1 MMISIDDYPLK
12 GLQMEL
18 NTLIVGIYFLFLIAI
33 GWMFRTFTSTTS
45 DYFRGGGNMLWWMVG
60 ATAFMTQFSAW
71 TFTGAAGKA
80 YTDGLAVAIIFMAN
94 AFGYF
99 MNYVYFAPK
108 FRQLRVIT
116 VIEAVRMRFGRLNE
130 QVFTWSS
137 MPNSIISAGIWL
149 NGLAIIASGIF
160 GFDMTTTI
168 ILTGLVVLVMSVTG
182 GSWAVIASDFMQM
195 VIIMA
200 VTVTCAVVA
209 IIKGGGV
216 TEIVNNFPL
225 EKGASFVSG
234 NDLNYLSIFGIWAF
248 FIFLKQF
255 SINNNMLNSYRY
267 LAAKDSKNAKKA
279 ALLACLLMS
288 LGPLIWFMPSWFVAG
303 QGVDLAVAY
312 PEAGKKAGDFAYLYF
327 VQKYMPVGMVG
338 LLIAAMFAAT
348 MSSMDS
354 GLNRNS
360 GIFVKNFYETIL
372 RPNASEKELMTVSKI
387 TSTVFGLIIILVAL
401 FINSLK
407 ELSLFDTMMYV
418 GALIGFPMTI
428 PAFCGFFIKKTPDW
442 AGWGTL
448 VVGGLVSY
456 VVGFVIKP
464 EMVQNWFNLQTLTS
478 REWSDLKVAI
488 GLSAHVIFTAGFF
501 LLSMLFYKPLATHRQ
516 QDVDK
521 FFENLATPLVSESTA
536 QKKLDNKQ
544 RSMLGMLHIIAGVG
558 VMLLCL
564 LDNPLWGRGVF
575 IFCGAIVLG
584 VGILLKIAV
593 DKKITVNDA
602 PAKS

>member
-1 MMISIDDYPLK
+1 
-12 GLQMEL
+12 MEL

-33 GWMFRTFTSTTS
+33 GWMFRAFTSTTS

-80 YTDGLAVAIIFMAN
+80 YTDGFAVATIFLAN
-94 AFGYF
+94 AFGYL
-99 MNYVYFAPK
+99 MNYLYFAPK

-116 VIEAVRMRFGRLNE
+116 PIDAIRMRFGRFNE
-130 QVFTWSS
+130 QVFTWSG
-137 MPNSIISAGIWL
+137 MPSSVISAGIWL

-168 ILTGLVVLVMSVTG
+168 WITGLVVLIMSVTG

-209 IIKGGGV
+209 VVKGGGI
-216 TEIVNNFPL
+216 TEIIANFPVQ
-225 EKGASFVSG
+225 ENGSFVTG
-234 NDLNYLSIFGIWAF
+234 NNLNYLSIFGIWAV

-255 SINNNMLNSYRY
+255 SINNNMLNCHRY

-279 ALLACLLMS
+279 ALLACVLMTV
-288 LGPLIWFMPSWFVAG
+288 GVLIWFTPSWFIAS
-303 QGVDLAVAY
+303 QGVDLSAHY
-312 PEAGKKAGDFAYLYF
+312 PEAGSKAGDFAYLYF
-327 VQKYMPVGMVG
+327 VEQYMPAGMVG
-338 LLIAAMFAAT
+338 LLISAMFAAT

-360 GIFVKNFYETIL
+360 GIFVMNFYLPIL
-372 RPNASEKELMTVSKI
+372 RPNATEKELMIVSKI
-387 TSTVFGLIIILVAL
+387 TSTFFGIAIILIAL

-407 ELSLFDTMMYV
+407 GLSLFDTMMYV

-428 PAFCGFFIKKTPDW
+428 PAFCGFFIKRTPDW

-448 VVGGLVSY
+448 VVGGIVSY
-456 VVGFVIKP
+456 TVGFVITP
-464 EMVQNWFNLQTLTS
+464 EMIQNWFDLQPLTG
-478 REWSDLKVAI
+478 REWSDLKVAVGLI
-488 GLSAHVIFTAGFF
+488 GHLVFTAGFF
-501 LLSMLFYKPLATHRQ
+501 ALSTLFYKPLEEKRQ
-516 QDVDK
+516 QDVDR
-521 FFENLATPLVSESTA
+521 FFNNLATPLVSDSTE

-544 RSMLGMLHIIAGVG
+544 RQMLGSLIAVSGVG
-558 VMLLCL
+558 VMAMFLLP
-564 LDNPLWGRGVF
+564 NPFWGRMIFV
-575 IFCGAIVLG
+575 FCGVIVLG
-584 VGILLKIAV
+584 VGVALMRAV
-593 DKKITVNDA
+593 DGNAERASEGAPITEN
-602 PAKS
+602 S

>member
-1 MMISIDDYPLK
+1 
-12 GLQMEL
+12 MEL

-80 YTDGLAVAIIFMAN
+80 YTDGFAVATIFLAN
-94 AFGYF
+94 AFGYL
-99 MNYVYFAPK
+99 MNYLYFAPK

-116 VIEAVRMRFGRLNE
+116 PIDAIRMRFGRFNE
-130 QVFTWSS
+130 QVFTWSG
-137 MPNSIISAGIWL
+137 MPSSVISAGIWL

-168 ILTGLVVLVMSVTG
+168 WITGLVVLMMSVTG

-209 IIKGGGV
+209 VVKGGGI
-216 TEIVNNFPL
+216 TEIIANFPVQ
-225 EKGASFVSG
+225 ENGSFVTG
-234 NDLNYLSIFGIWAF
+234 NNLNYLSIFGIWAV

-255 SINNNMLNSYRY
+255 SINNNMLNCHRY

-279 ALLACLLMS
+279 ALLACVLMTV
-288 LGPLIWFMPSWFVAG
+288 GVLIWFTPSWFIAS
-303 QGVDLAVAY
+303 QGVDLSAHY
-312 PEAGKKAGDFAYLYF
+312 PEAGSKAGDFAYLYF
-327 VQKYMPVGMVG
+327 VEQYMPAGMVG
-338 LLIAAMFAAT
+338 LLISAMFAAT

-360 GIFVKNFYETIL
+360 GIFVMNFYLPIL
-372 RPNASEKELMTVSKI
+372 RPNATEKELMIVSKI
-387 TSTVFGLIIILVAL
+387 TSTFFGIAIILIAL

-407 ELSLFDTMMYV
+407 GLSLFDTMMYV

-428 PAFCGFFIKKTPDW
+428 PAFCGFFIKRTPDW

-448 VVGGLVSY
+448 VVGGIVSY
-456 VVGFVIKP
+456 TVGFVITP
-464 EMVQNWFNLQTLTS
+464 EMIQNWFDLKPLTG
-478 REWSDLKVAI
+478 REWSDLKVAVGLI
-488 GLSAHVIFTAGFF
+488 GHLVFTAGFF
-501 LLSMLFYKPLATHRQ
+501 ALSTLFYKPLEEKRQ
-516 QDVDK
+516 QDVDR
-521 FFENLATPLVSESTA
+521 FFNNLATPLVSDSTE

-544 RSMLGMLHIIAGVG
+544 RQMLGSLIAVSGVG
-558 VMLLCL
+558 VMAMFLLP
-564 LDNPLWGRGVF
+564 NPFWGRMIFV
-575 IFCGAIVLG
+575 FCGVIVLG
-584 VGILLKIAV
+584 IGVALMRAV
-593 DKKITVNDA
+593 DGNAERASEGAPITEN
-602 PAKS
+602 S

>member
-1 MMISIDDYPLK
+1 
-12 GLQMEL
+12 MEL

-80 YTDGLAVAIIFMAN
+80 FTDGFAVAIIFIAN
-94 AFGYF
+94 AFGYL
-99 MNYVYFAPK
+99 MNYLYFAPK
-108 FRQLRVIT
+108 FRQLRVVT
-116 VIEAVRMRFGRLNE
+116 VIEAIRMRFGKVNE
-130 QVFTWSS
+130 QVFTWSG
-137 MPNSIISAGIWL
+137 MPNSVISAGIWL

-168 ILTGLVVLVMSVTG
+168 VLTGLVVLVMSVTG

-209 IIKGGGV
+209 VYHGGGV
-216 TEIVNNFPL
+216 TQIINDFPTD
-225 EKGASFVSG
+225 SFITG
-234 NDLNYLSIFGIWAF
+234 DNLNYLSIFSIWAV

-255 SINNNMLNSYRY
+255 SITNNMLNSYRY
-267 LAAKDSKNAKKA
+267 LAAKDSNNARKA
-279 ALLACLLMS
+279 ALLACVLMT
-288 LGPLIWFMPSWFVAG
+288 LGPIIWFMPSWFMAG
-303 QGVDLAVAY
+303 QGVDLAAAY
-312 PEAGKKAGDFAYLYF
+312 PEAGSKAADFAYLYF
-327 VQKYMPVGMVG
+327 VQEYMPVGMVG

-360 GIFVKNFYETIL
+360 GIFVKNFYEPIL
-372 RPNASEKELMTVSKI
+372 RPKATEKELMVVSKL
-387 TSTVFGLIIILVAL
+387 TSTFFGIAIILVAL

-407 ELSLFDTMMYV
+407 GLSLFDTMMYV

-428 PAFCGFFIKKTPDW
+428 PAFCGFFIRKTPDW

-448 VVGGLVSY
+448 VVGGVVSY
-456 VVGFVIKP
+456 FVGFVITAD
-464 EMVQNWFNLQTLTS
+464 MIQNWFGLNELTG
-478 REWSDLKVAI
+478 REWADLKVAI
-488 GLSAHVIFTAGFF
+488 GLIGHIVFTAGFF
-501 LLSMLFYKPLATHRQ
+501 VLSTLFYKPLPEHREK
-516 QDVDK
+516 DVDK
-521 FFENLATPLVSESTA
+521 FFNNLATPLVAESNE

-544 RSMLGMLHIIAGVG
+544 RRMLGSLIAVAGVG
-558 VMLLCL
+558 VMTMFVLP
-564 LDNPLWGRGVF
+564 NPMWGRMVF
-575 IFCGAIVLG
+575 VLCGLIVFS
-584 VGILLKIAV
+584 VGLLLVKAV
-593 DKKITVNDA
+593 DDKVEQQDEVT
-602 PAKS
+602 PAEG

>member
-1 MMISIDDYPLK
+1 
-12 GLQMEL
+12 MEL

-80 YTDGLAVAIIFMAN
+80 FTDGFAVAIIFIAN
-94 AFGYF
+94 AFGYL
-99 MNYVYFAPK
+99 MNYLYFAPK
-108 FRQLRVIT
+108 FRQLRVVT
-116 VIEAVRMRFGRLNE
+116 VIEAIRMRFGKVNE
-130 QVFTWSS
+130 QVFTWSG
-137 MPNSIISAGIWL
+137 MPNSVISAGIWL

-209 IIKGGGV
+209 IYHGGGV
-216 TEIVNNFPL
+216 TQIISDFPTD
-225 EKGASFVSG
+225 SFITG
-234 NDLNYLSIFGIWAF
+234 DNLNYLSIFSIWAV

-255 SINNNMLNSYRY
+255 SITNNMLNSYRY
-267 LAAKDSKNAKKA
+267 LAAKDSNNARKA
-279 ALLACLLMS
+279 ALLACILMT
-288 LGPLIWFMPSWFVAG
+288 LGPIIWFMPSWFMAG
-303 QGVDLAVAY
+303 QGVDLAAAY
-312 PEAGKKAGDFAYLYF
+312 PEAGSKSADFAYLYF
-327 VQKYMPVGMVG
+327 VQEYMPAGMVG

-360 GIFVKNFYETIL
+360 GIFVKNFYEPIL
-372 RPNASEKELMTVSKI
+372 RPQATEKELMVVSKL
-387 TSTVFGLIIILVAL
+387 TSTFFGIAIILVAL

-407 ELSLFDTMMYV
+407 GLSLFDTMMYV

-428 PAFCGFFIKKTPDW
+428 PAFCGFFIRKTPDW

-456 VVGFVIKP
+456 FVGFVITAD
-464 EMVQNWFNLQTLTS
+464 MVQNWFGLNELTG
-478 REWSDLKVAI
+478 REWADLKVAI
-488 GLSAHVIFTAGFF
+488 GLIGHIVFTAGFF
-501 LLSMLFYKPLATHRQ
+501 VLSTLFYKPLAEHREK
-516 QDVDK
+516 DVDK
-521 FFENLATPLVSESTA
+521 FFNNLATPLVAESNE

-544 RSMLGMLHIIAGVG
+544 RRMLGSLIAVAGVG
-558 VMLLCL
+558 VMTMFVLP
-564 LDNPLWGRGVF
+564 NPMWGRMVF
-575 IFCGAIVLG
+575 VLCGAIVFS
-584 VGILLKIAV
+584 VGLLLVKAV
-593 DKKITVNDA
+593 DDKVEQQNDEVTSA
-602 PAKS
+602 ES

>member
-1 MMISIDDYPLK
+1 
-12 GLQMEL
+12 MEL

-80 YTDGLAVAIIFMAN
+80 FTDGFAVAIIFIAN
-94 AFGYF
+94 AFGYL
-99 MNYVYFAPK
+99 MNYLYFAPK
-108 FRQLRVIT
+108 FRQLRVVT
-116 VIEAVRMRFGRLNE
+116 VIEAIRMRFGKVNE
-130 QVFTWSS
+130 QVFTWSG
-137 MPNSIISAGIWL
+137 MPNSVISAGIWL

-168 ILTGLVVLVMSVTG
+168 ILTGLVVLIMSVTG

-209 IIKGGGV
+209 IYHGGGV
-216 TEIVNNFPL
+216 TQIVSDFPTD
-225 EKGASFVSG
+225 SFITG
-234 NDLNYLSIFGIWAF
+234 DNLNYMSIFSIWAV

-255 SINNNMLNSYRY
+255 SITNNMLNSYRY
-267 LAAKDSKNAKKA
+267 LAAKDSNNARKA
-279 ALLACLLMS
+279 ALLACVLMT
-288 LGPLIWFMPSWFVAG
+288 LGPIIWFMPSWFMAG
-303 QGVDLAVAY
+303 QGVDLAAAY
-312 PEAGKKAGDFAYLYF
+312 PEAGSKAADFAYLYF
-327 VQKYMPVGMVG
+327 VQEYMPAGMVG

-360 GIFVKNFYETIL
+360 GIFVKNFYEPIL
-372 RPNASEKELMTVSKI
+372 RPKANEKELMVVSKL
-387 TSTVFGLIIILVAL
+387 TSTFFGIAIILVAL

-407 ELSLFDTMMYV
+407 GLSLFDTMMYV

-428 PAFCGFFIKKTPDW
+428 PAFCGFFIRKTPDW

-448 VVGGLVSY
+448 VVGGVVSY
-456 VVGFVIKP
+456 FVGFVITAD
-464 EMVQNWFNLQTLTS
+464 MIQNWFGLNELTG
-478 REWSDLKVAI
+478 REWADLKVAI
-488 GLSAHVIFTAGFF
+488 GLIGHIVFTAGFF
-501 LLSMLFYKPLATHRQ
+501 VLSTLFYKPLAEHREK
-516 QDVDK
+516 DVNK
-521 FFENLATPLVSESTA
+521 FFNNLATPLVAESNE

-544 RSMLGMLHIIAGVG
+544 RRMLGSLIAVAGVG
-558 VMLLCL
+558 VMTMFVLP
-564 LDNPLWGRGVF
+564 NPMWGRMVF
-575 IFCGAIVLG
+575 VLCGLIVFS
-584 VGILLKIAV
+584 VGLLLVKAV
-593 DKKITVNDA
+593 DDKVEKQDEVT
-602 PAKS
+602 PAEI

>member
-1 MMISIDDYPLK
+1 
-12 GLQMEL
+12 MEL

-80 YTDGLAVAIIFMAN
+80 YADGMAVAVIFLAN
-94 AFGYF
+94 AFGYL
-99 MNYVYFAPK
+99 MNYLYFAPK
-108 FRQLRVIT
+108 FRQLRVVTPIDA
-116 VIEAVRMRFGRLNE
+116 IRMRFGSFNE
-130 QVFTWSS
+130 QVFTWSG
-137 MPNSIISAGIWL
+137 MPNSIVSAGIWL

-168 ILTGLVVLVMSVTG
+168 VLTGLVVLVMSVTG

-200 VTVTCAVVA
+200 VTVTCAAVA
-209 IIKGGGV
+209 IVQGGGV
-216 TEIVNNFPL
+216 TEIINDFPVA
-225 EKGASFVSG
+225 EGASFVSG
-234 NDLNYLSIFGIWAF
+234 NNLNYVSIFGIWAF
-248 FIFLKQF
+248 FIFFKQF
-255 SINNNMLNSYRY
+255 SITNNMLNSYRY

-279 ALLACLLMS
+279 ALLACILMTI
-288 LGPLIWFMPSWFVAG
+288 GPIIWFMPPWFVAG
-303 QGVDLAVAY
+303 QGVDLAAHY
-312 PEAGKKAGDFAYLYF
+312 PDAGSKAGDFAYLYF
-327 VQKYMPVGMVG
+327 VEQYMPAGMVG

-360 GIFVKNFYETIL
+360 GIFVINFYQPIL
-372 RPNASEKELMTVSKI
+372 RPNATEKELMVVSKLM
-387 TSTVFGLIIILVAL
+387 SSVFGVAIILIAL

-407 ELSLFDTMMYV
+407 GLSLFDTMMYV

-448 VVGGLVSY
+448 VVGAIVSY
-456 VVGFVIKP
+456 IVGFVITA
-464 EMVQNWFNLQTLTS
+464 EMLQNWFNLEPLTG
-478 REWSDLKVAI
+478 REWSDLKVAV
-488 GLSAHVIFTAGFF
+488 GLIAHLTFTGGFF
-501 LLSMLFYKPLATHRQ
+501 ILSTLFYKPLEASRQ
-516 QDVDK
+516 KDVDT
-521 FFENLATPLVSESTA
+521 FFTNLATPLVSESTA

-544 RSMLGMLHIIAGVG
+544 RHMLGSLIAVSGVA
-558 VMLLCL
+558 VMAMFALP
-564 LDNPLWGRGVF
+564 NPFWGRMMFVLCGGIVF
-575 IFCGAIVLG
+575 I
-584 VGILLKIAV
+584 VGLLLVNAV
-593 DKKITVNDA
+593 DDSVEDAKQAKKTA
-602 PAKS
+602 

>member
-1 MMISIDDYPLK
+1 
-12 GLQMEL
+12 MEL

-80 YTDGLAVAIIFMAN
+80 YTDGFAVATIFLAN
-94 AFGYF
+94 AFGYL
-99 MNYVYFAPK
+99 MNYLYFAPK

-116 VIEAVRMRFGRLNE
+116 PIDAIRMRFGRFNE
-130 QVFTWSS
+130 QVFTWSG
-137 MPNSIISAGIWL
+137 MPSSVISAGIWL

-168 ILTGLVVLVMSVTG
+168 WITGLVVLMMSVTG

-209 IIKGGGV
+209 VVKGGGI
-216 TEIVNNFPL
+216 TEIIANFPVQ
-225 EKGASFVSG
+225 ENGSFVTG
-234 NDLNYLSIFGIWAF
+234 NNLNYLSIFGIWAV

-255 SINNNMLNSYRY
+255 SINNNMLNCHRY

-279 ALLACLLMS
+279 ALLACVLMTV
-288 LGPLIWFMPSWFVAG
+288 GVFIWFTPSWFIAS
-303 QGVDLAVAY
+303 QGVDLSAHY
-312 PEAGKKAGDFAYLYF
+312 PEAGSKAGDFAYLYF
-327 VQKYMPVGMVG
+327 VEKYMPAGMVG
-338 LLIAAMFAAT
+338 LLISAMFAAT

-360 GIFVKNFYETIL
+360 GIFVMNFYLPIL
-372 RPNASEKELMTVSKI
+372 RPNATEKELMIVSKI
-387 TSTVFGLIIILVAL
+387 TSTFFGIAIILIAL

-407 ELSLFDTMMYV
+407 GLSLFDTMMYV

-428 PAFCGFFIKKTPDW
+428 PAFCGFFIKRTPDW

-448 VVGGLVSY
+448 VVGGIVSY
-456 VVGFVIKP
+456 TVGFVITP
-464 EMVQNWFNLQTLTS
+464 EMIQNWFDLQPLTG
-478 REWSDLKVAI
+478 REWSDLKVAVGLI
-488 GLSAHVIFTAGFF
+488 GHLVFTAGFF
-501 LLSMLFYKPLATHRQ
+501 ALSTLFYKPLEEKRQ
-516 QDVDK
+516 QDVDR
-521 FFENLATPLVSESTA
+521 FFNNLATPLVSDSTE

-544 RSMLGMLHIIAGVG
+544 RQMLGSLIAVSGVG
-558 VMLLCL
+558 VMAMFLLP
-564 LDNPLWGRGVF
+564 NPFWGRMIFV
-575 IFCGAIVLG
+575 FCGVIVLG
-584 VGILLKIAV
+584 VGVALMRAV
-593 DKKITVNDA
+593 DGNAERASEGAPITEN
-602 PAKS
+602 S

>member
-1 MMISIDDYPLK
+1 
-12 GLQMEL
+12 MEL

-80 YTDGLAVAIIFMAN
+80 FTDGFAVAIIFIAN
-94 AFGYF
+94 AFGYL
-99 MNYVYFAPK
+99 MNYLYFAPK
-108 FRQLRVIT
+108 FRQLRVVT
-116 VIEAVRMRFGRLNE
+116 VIEAIRMRFGKVNE
-130 QVFTWSS
+130 QVFTWSG
-137 MPNSIISAGIWL
+137 MPNSVISAGIWL

-168 ILTGLVVLVMSVTG
+168 VLTGLVVLVMSVTG

-209 IIKGGGV
+209 VYHGGGV
-216 TEIVNNFPL
+216 TQIINDFPTD
-225 EKGASFVSG
+225 SFITG
-234 NDLNYLSIFGIWAF
+234 DNLNYLSIFSIWAV

-255 SINNNMLNSYRY
+255 SITNNMLNSYRY
-267 LAAKDSKNAKKA
+267 LAAKDSNNARKA
-279 ALLACLLMS
+279 ALLACVLMT
-288 LGPLIWFMPSWFVAG
+288 LGPIIWFMPSWFMAG
-303 QGVDLAVAY
+303 QGVDLAAAY
-312 PEAGKKAGDFAYLYF
+312 PEAGSKAADFAYLYF
-327 VQKYMPVGMVG
+327 VQEYMPVGMVG

-360 GIFVKNFYETIL
+360 GIFVKNFYEPIL
-372 RPNASEKELMTVSKI
+372 RPKATEKELMVVSKI
-387 TSTVFGLIIILVAL
+387 TSTFFGIAIILVAL

-407 ELSLFDTMMYV
+407 GLSLFDTMMYV

-428 PAFCGFFIKKTPDW
+428 PAFCGFFIRKTPDW

-448 VVGGLVSY
+448 VVGGVVSY
-456 VVGFVIKP
+456 FVGFVITAD
-464 EMVQNWFNLQTLTS
+464 MIQNWFGLNELTG
-478 REWSDLKVAI
+478 REWADLKVAI
-488 GLSAHVIFTAGFF
+488 GLIGHIAFTAGFF
-501 LLSMLFYKPLATHRQ
+501 VLSTLFYKPLPEHREK
-516 QDVDK
+516 DVDK
-521 FFENLATPLVSESTA
+521 FFNNLATPLVAESNE

-544 RSMLGMLHIIAGVG
+544 RRMLGSLIAVAGVG
-558 VMLLCL
+558 VMTMFVLP
-564 LDNPLWGRGVF
+564 NPMWGRMVF
-575 IFCGAIVLG
+575 VLCGLIVFS
-584 VGILLKIAV
+584 VGLLLVKAV
-593 DKKITVNDA
+593 DDKVEQQDEVT
-602 PAKS
+602 PAEG

>member
-1 MMISIDDYPLK
+1 
-12 GLQMEL
+12 MEL

-80 YTDGLAVAIIFMAN
+80 FTDGFAVAIIFIAN
-94 AFGYF
+94 AFGYL
-99 MNYVYFAPK
+99 MNYLYFAPK
-108 FRQLRVIT
+108 FRQLRVVT
-116 VIEAVRMRFGRLNE
+116 VIEAIRMRFGKVNE
-130 QVFTWSS
+130 QVFTWSG
-137 MPNSIISAGIWL
+137 MPNSVISAGIWL

-168 ILTGLVVLVMSVTG
+168 VLTGLVVLVMSVTG

-209 IIKGGGV
+209 IYHGGGV
-216 TEIVNNFPL
+216 TQIISDFPTD
-225 EKGASFVSG
+225 SFITG
-234 NDLNYLSIFGIWAF
+234 DNLNYLSIFSIWAV

-255 SINNNMLNSYRY
+255 SITNNMLNSYRY
-267 LAAKDSKNAKKA
+267 LAAKDSNNARKA
-279 ALLACLLMS
+279 ALLACVLMT
-288 LGPLIWFMPSWFVAG
+288 LGPIIWFMPSWFMAG
-303 QGVDLAVAY
+303 QGVDLAAAY
-312 PEAGKKAGDFAYLYF
+312 PEAGSKAADFAYLYF
-327 VQKYMPVGMVG
+327 VQEYMPAGMVG

-360 GIFVKNFYETIL
+360 GIFVKNFYEPIL
-372 RPNASEKELMTVSKI
+372 RPKATEKELMVVSKL
-387 TSTVFGLIIILVAL
+387 TSTFFGIAIILVAL

-407 ELSLFDTMMYV
+407 GLSLFDTMMYV

-428 PAFCGFFIKKTPDW
+428 PAFCGFFIRKTPDW

-448 VVGGLVSY
+448 VVGGVVSY
-456 VVGFVIKP
+456 FVGFVITAD
-464 EMVQNWFNLQTLTS
+464 MIQNWFGLNELTG

-488 GLSAHVIFTAGFF
+488 GLIGHIIFTAGFF
-501 LLSMLFYKPLATHRQ
+501 VLSTLFYKPLPEHREK
-516 QDVDK
+516 DVDK
-521 FFENLATPLVSESTA
+521 FFNNLATPLVAESNE

-544 RSMLGMLHIIAGVG
+544 RRMLGSLIAVAGVG
-558 VMLLCL
+558 VMTMFVLP
-564 LDNPLWGRGVF
+564 NPMWGRMVF
-575 IFCGAIVLG
+575 VLCGLIVFS
-584 VGILLKIAV
+584 VGLLLVKAV
-593 DKKITVNDA
+593 DDKVEQQNDEVT
-602 PAKS
+602 STES

>member
-1 MMISIDDYPLK
+1 
-12 GLQMEL
+12 MEL

-80 YTDGLAVAIIFMAN
+80 FTDGFAVAIIFIAN
-94 AFGYF
+94 AFGYL
-99 MNYVYFAPK
+99 MNYLYFAPK
-108 FRQLRVIT
+108 FRQLRVVT
-116 VIEAVRMRFGRLNE
+116 VIEAIRMRFGKVNE
-130 QVFTWSS
+130 QVFTWSG
-137 MPNSIISAGIWL
+137 MPNSVISAGIWL

-168 ILTGLVVLVMSVTG
+168 ILTGLVVLIMSVTG

-209 IIKGGGV
+209 IYHGGGV
-216 TEIVNNFPL
+216 TQIVSDFPTD
-225 EKGASFVSG
+225 SFITG
-234 NDLNYLSIFGIWAF
+234 DNLNYMSIFSIWAV

-255 SINNNMLNSYRY
+255 SITNNMLNSYRY
-267 LAAKDSKNAKKA
+267 LAAKDSNNARKA
-279 ALLACLLMS
+279 ALLACVLMT
-288 LGPLIWFMPSWFVAG
+288 LGPIIWFMPSWFMAG
-303 QGVDLAVAY
+303 QGVDLAAAY
-312 PEAGKKAGDFAYLYF
+312 PEAGSKAADFAYLYF
-327 VQKYMPVGMVG
+327 VQEYMPAGMVG

-360 GIFVKNFYETIL
+360 GIFVKNFYEPIL
-372 RPNASEKELMTVSKI
+372 RPKATEKELMVVSKL
-387 TSTVFGLIIILVAL
+387 TSTFFGIAIILVAL

-407 ELSLFDTMMYV
+407 GLSLFDTMMYV

-428 PAFCGFFIKKTPDW
+428 PAFCGFFIRKTPDW

-448 VVGGLVSY
+448 VVGGVVSY
-456 VVGFVIKP
+456 FVGFVITAD
-464 EMVQNWFNLQTLTS
+464 MIQNWFGLNELTG
-478 REWSDLKVAI
+478 REWADLKVAI
-488 GLSAHVIFTAGFF
+488 GLIGHIVFTAGFF
-501 LLSMLFYKPLATHRQ
+501 VLSTLFYKPLAEHREK
-516 QDVDK
+516 DVDK
-521 FFENLATPLVSESTA
+521 FFNNLATPLVAESNE

-544 RSMLGMLHIIAGVG
+544 RRMLGSLIAVAGVG
-558 VMLLCL
+558 VMTMFVLP
-564 LDNPLWGRGVF
+564 NPMWGRMVF
-575 IFCGAIVLG
+575 VLCGLIVFS
-584 VGILLKIAV
+584 VGLLLVKAV
-593 DKKITVNDA
+593 DDKVEKQDEVT
-602 PAKS
+602 PAET

>member
-1 MMISIDDYPLK
+1 
-12 GLQMEL
+12 MEL

-80 YTDGLAVAIIFMAN
+80 YADGMAVAVIFLAN
-94 AFGYF
+94 AFGYL
-99 MNYVYFAPK
+99 MNYLYFAPK
-108 FRQLRVIT
+108 FRQLRVVTPIDA
-116 VIEAVRMRFGRLNE
+116 IRMRFGSFNE
-130 QVFTWSS
+130 QVFTWSG
-137 MPNSIISAGIWL
+137 MPNSIVSAGIWL

-168 ILTGLVVLVMSVTG
+168 VLTGLVVLVMSVTG

-200 VTVTCAVVA
+200 VTVTCAAVA
-209 IIKGGGV
+209 IVQGGGV
-216 TEIVNNFPL
+216 TEIINDFPV
-225 EKGASFVSG
+225 EEGASFVSG
-234 NDLNYLSIFGIWAF
+234 NNLNYVSIFGIWAF
-248 FIFLKQF
+248 FIFFKQF
-255 SINNNMLNSYRY
+255 SITNNMLNSYRY

-279 ALLACLLMS
+279 ALLACILMTI
-288 LGPLIWFMPSWFVAG
+288 GPVIWFMPPWFVAG
-303 QGVDLAVAY
+303 QGIDLAAHY
-312 PEAGKKAGDFAYLYF
+312 PDAGSKAGDFAYLYF
-327 VQKYMPVGMVG
+327 VEQYMPAGMVG

-360 GIFVKNFYETIL
+360 GIFVINFYQPIL
-372 RPNASEKELMTVSKI
+372 RPNATEKELMIVSKLM
-387 TSTVFGLIIILVAL
+387 SSFFGVAIILIAL

-407 ELSLFDTMMYV
+407 GLSLFDTMMYV

-448 VVGGLVSY
+448 MVGAIVSY
-456 VVGFVIKP
+456 IVGFVITA
-464 EMVQNWFNLQTLTS
+464 EMLQNWFNLEPLTG
-478 REWSDLKVAI
+478 REWSDLKVAV
-488 GLSAHVIFTAGFF
+488 GLIAHLTFTGGFF
-501 LLSMLFYKPLATHRQ
+501 IMSTLFYKPLEASRQ
-516 QDVDK
+516 KDVDT
-521 FFENLATPLVSESTA
+521 FFTNLSTPLVSESTA

-544 RSMLGMLHIIAGVG
+544 RHMLGSLIAVSGVA
-558 VMLLCL
+558 VMAMFALP
-564 LDNPLWGRGVF
+564 NPFWGRMMFVLCGGIVF
-575 IFCGAIVLG
+575 I
-584 VGILLKIAV
+584 VGLMLVKAV
-593 DKKITVNDA
+593 DDSVEDA
-602 PAKS
+602 KQENKTA

>member
-1 MMISIDDYPLK
+1 
-12 GLQMEL
+12 MEL

-80 YTDGLAVAIIFMAN
+80 YADGMAVAVIFLAN
-94 AFGYF
+94 AFGYL
-99 MNYVYFAPK
+99 MNYLYFAPK
-108 FRQLRVIT
+108 FRQLRVVTPIDA
-116 VIEAVRMRFGRLNE
+116 IRMRFGSFNE
-130 QVFTWSS
+130 QVFTWSG
-137 MPNSIISAGIWL
+137 MPNSIVSAGIWL

-168 ILTGLVVLVMSVTG
+168 VLTGLVVLVMSVTG

-200 VTVTCAVVA
+200 VTVTCAAVA
-209 IIKGGGV
+209 IVQGGGV
-216 TEIVNNFPL
+216 TEIINDFPV
-225 EKGASFVSG
+225 EEGASFVSG
-234 NDLNYLSIFGIWAF
+234 NNLNYVSIFGIWAF
-248 FIFLKQF
+248 FIFFKQF
-255 SINNNMLNSYRY
+255 SITNNMLNSYRY

-279 ALLACLLMS
+279 ALLACILMTI
-288 LGPLIWFMPSWFVAG
+288 GPVIWFMPPWFVAG
-303 QGVDLAVAY
+303 QGIDLAAHY
-312 PEAGKKAGDFAYLYF
+312 PDAGSKAGDFAYLYF
-327 VQKYMPVGMVG
+327 VEQYMPAGMVG

-360 GIFVKNFYETIL
+360 GIFVINFYQPIL
-372 RPNASEKELMTVSKI
+372 RPNATEKELMIVSKLM
-387 TSTVFGLIIILVAL
+387 SSFFGVSIILIAL

-407 ELSLFDTMMYV
+407 GLSLFDTMMYV

-448 VVGGLVSY
+448 VVGAIVSY
-456 VVGFVIKP
+456 IVGFVITA
-464 EMVQNWFNLQTLTS
+464 EMLQNWFNLEPLTG
-478 REWSDLKVAI
+478 REWSDLKVAV
-488 GLSAHVIFTAGFF
+488 GLIAHLTFTGGFF
-501 LLSMLFYKPLATHRQ
+501 ILSTLFYKPLEASRQ
-516 QDVDK
+516 KDVDT
-521 FFENLATPLVSESTA
+521 FFTNLSTPLVSESTA

-544 RSMLGMLHIIAGVG
+544 RHMLGSLIAVSGVA
-558 VMLLCL
+558 VMAMFALP
-564 LDNPLWGRGVF
+564 NPFWGRMTYVLCGGIVF
-575 IFCGAIVLG
+575 I
-584 VGILLKIAV
+584 VGLMLVKAV
-593 DKKITVNDA
+593 DDSVEDA
-602 PAKS
+602 KQENKTA

>member
-1 MMISIDDYPLK
+1 
-12 GLQMEL
+12 MEL

-80 YTDGLAVAIIFMAN
+80 YADGMAVAVIFLAN
-94 AFGYF
+94 AFGYL
-99 MNYVYFAPK
+99 MNYLYFAPK
-108 FRQLRVIT
+108 FRQLRVVTPIDA
-116 VIEAVRMRFGRLNE
+116 IRMRFGSFNE
-130 QVFTWSS
+130 QVFTWSG
-137 MPNSIISAGIWL
+137 MPNSIVSAGIWL

-168 ILTGLVVLVMSVTG
+168 VLTGLVVLVMSVTG

-200 VTVTCAVVA
+200 VTVTCAAVA
-209 IIKGGGV
+209 IVQGGGV
-216 TEIVNNFPL
+216 TEIINDFPVA
-225 EKGASFVSG
+225 EGASFVSG
-234 NDLNYLSIFGIWAF
+234 NNLNYVSIFGIWAF
-248 FIFLKQF
+248 FIFFKQF
-255 SINNNMLNSYRY
+255 SITNNMLNSYRY

-279 ALLACLLMS
+279 ALLACILMTI
-288 LGPLIWFMPSWFVAG
+288 GPIIWFMPPWFVAG
-303 QGVDLAVAY
+303 QGVDLAAHY
-312 PEAGKKAGDFAYLYF
+312 PDAGSKAGDFAYLYF
-327 VQKYMPVGMVG
+327 VEQYMPAGMVG

-360 GIFVKNFYETIL
+360 GIFVINFYQPIL
-372 RPNASEKELMTVSKI
+372 RPNATEKELMVVSKLM
-387 TSTVFGLIIILVAL
+387 SSVFGVAIILIAL

-407 ELSLFDTMMYV
+407 GLSLFDTMMYV

-448 VVGGLVSY
+448 VVGAIVSY
-456 VVGFVIKP
+456 IVGFVITA
-464 EMVQNWFNLQTLTS
+464 EMLQNWFNLEPLTG
-478 REWSDLKVAI
+478 REWSDLKVAV
-488 GLSAHVIFTAGFF
+488 GLIAHLTFTGGFF
-501 LLSMLFYKPLATHRQ
+501 ILSTLFYKPLEASRQ
-516 QDVDK
+516 KDVDI
-521 FFENLATPLVSESTA
+521 FFNNLATPLVSESTA

-544 RSMLGMLHIIAGVG
+544 RHMLGSLIAVSGVA
-558 VMLLCL
+558 VMAMFALP
-564 LDNPLWGRGVF
+564 NPFWGRMMFVLCGGIVF
-575 IFCGAIVLG
+575 I
-584 VGILLKIAV
+584 VGLMLVKAV
-593 DKKITVNDA
+593 DDSVEDA
-602 PAKS
+602 KQENKTA

>member
-1 MMISIDDYPLK
+1 
-12 GLQMEL
+12 MEL

-80 YTDGLAVAIIFMAN
+80 YADGMAVAVIFLAN
-94 AFGYF
+94 AFGYL
-99 MNYVYFAPK
+99 MNYLYFAPK
-108 FRQLRVIT
+108 FRQLRVVTPIDA
-116 VIEAVRMRFGRLNE
+116 IRMRFGSFNE
-130 QVFTWSS
+130 QVFTWSG
-137 MPNSIISAGIWL
+137 MPNSIVSAGIWL

-168 ILTGLVVLVMSVTG
+168 VLTGLVVLVMSVTG

-200 VTVTCAVVA
+200 VTVTCAAVA
-209 IIKGGGV
+209 IVQGGGV
-216 TEIVNNFPL
+216 TEIINDFPV
-225 EKGASFVSG
+225 EEGASFVSG
-234 NDLNYLSIFGIWAF
+234 NNLNYVSIFGIWAF
-248 FIFLKQF
+248 FIFFKQF
-255 SINNNMLNSYRY
+255 SITNNMLNSYRY

-279 ALLACLLMS
+279 ALLACILMTI
-288 LGPLIWFMPSWFVAG
+288 GPVIWFMPPWFVAG
-303 QGVDLAVAY
+303 QGIDLAAHY
-312 PEAGKKAGDFAYLYF
+312 PDAGSKAGDFAYLYF
-327 VQKYMPVGMVG
+327 VEQYMPAGMVG

-360 GIFVKNFYETIL
+360 GIFVINFYQPIL
-372 RPNASEKELMTVSKI
+372 RPNATEKELMIVSKLM
-387 TSTVFGLIIILVAL
+387 SSFFGVAIILIAL

-407 ELSLFDTMMYV
+407 GLSLFDTMMYV

-448 VVGGLVSY
+448 MVGAIVSY
-456 VVGFVIKP
+456 IVGFVITA
-464 EMVQNWFNLQTLTS
+464 EMLQNWFNLEPLTG
-478 REWSDLKVAI
+478 REWSDLKVAV
-488 GLSAHVIFTAGFF
+488 GLIAHLTFTGGFF
-501 LLSMLFYKPLATHRQ
+501 IMSTLFYKPLEASRQ
-516 QDVDK
+516 KDVDT
-521 FFENLATPLVSESTA
+521 FFTNLSTPLVSESTA

-544 RSMLGMLHIIAGVG
+544 RHMLGSLIAVSGVA
-558 VMLLCL
+558 VMAMFALP
-564 LDNPLWGRGVF
+564 NPFWGRMMFVLCGGIVF
-575 IFCGAIVLG
+575 I
-584 VGILLKIAV
+584 VGLMLVKAV
-593 DKKITVNDA
+593 DDSVEDAEQAKKTA
-602 PAKS
+602 

>member
-1 MMISIDDYPLK
+1 
-12 GLQMEL
+12 MEL
-18 NTLIVGIYFLFLIAI
+18 NTVIVGVYFLFLIAI

-80 YTDGLAVAIIFMAN
+80 YTDGFAVATIFLAN
-94 AFGYF
+94 AFGYL
-99 MNYVYFAPK
+99 MNYLYFAPK

-116 VIEAVRMRFGRLNE
+116 PIDAIRMRFGKFNE
-130 QVFTWSS
+130 QVFTWSG
-137 MPNSIISAGIWL
+137 MPSSVISAGIWL

-160 GFDMTTTI
+160 GFEMSTTI
-168 ILTGLVVLVMSVTG
+168 WITGLVVLLMSVTG

-209 IIKGGGV
+209 IVKGGGI
-216 TEIVNNFPL
+216 TEIVTNFPVQ
-225 EKGASFVSG
+225 ENGSFVAG
-234 NDLNYLSIFGIWAF
+234 NNLNYLSIFGIWAV

-255 SINNNMLNSYRY
+255 SINNNMLNCHRY

-279 ALLACLLMS
+279 ALLACVLMTM
-288 LGPLIWFMPSWFVAG
+288 GVFIWFTPSWFIAG
-303 QGVDLAVAY
+303 QGVDLAAQY
-312 PEAGKKAGDFAYLYF
+312 PEAGSKAGDFAYLYF
-327 VQKYMPVGMVG
+327 VEQYMPAGMVG
-338 LLIAAMFAAT
+338 LLISAMFAAT

-360 GIFVKNFYETIL
+360 GIFVMNFYLPVL
-372 RPNASEKELMTVSKI
+372 RPNATEKELMFVSKI
-387 TSTVFGLIIILVAL
+387 TSTVFGLAIILIAL

-407 ELSLFDTMMYV
+407 GLSLFDTMMYV

-448 VVGGLVSY
+448 VVGGFVSY
-456 VVGFVIKP
+456 YVGFIITP
-464 EMVQNWFNLQTLTS
+464 DMIQSWFDLQPLTA
-478 REWSDLKVAI
+478 REWSDLKVAV
-488 GLSAHVIFTAGFF
+488 GLVGHLVFTAGFF
-501 LLSMLFYKPLATHRQ
+501 ALSTLFYKPLEESRQ
-516 QDVDK
+516 KDVDR
-521 FFENLATPLVSESTA
+521 FFDNLATPLVSDSTE

-544 RSMLGMLHIIAGVG
+544 RHMLGSLIAVSGVG
-558 VMLLCL
+558 VALMALLP
-564 LDNPLWGRGVF
+564 NEFWGRMIFV
-575 IFCGAIVLG
+575 FCGIIVLG
-584 VGILLKIAV
+584 VGVLLMKAV
-593 DKKITVNDA
+593 DAKVDKGPVNV
-602 PAKS
+602 PATDNA

>member
-1 MMISIDDYPLK
+1 
-12 GLQMEL
+12 MEL

-80 YTDGLAVAIIFMAN
+80 FTDGFAVAIIFIAN
-94 AFGYF
+94 AFGYL
-99 MNYVYFAPK
+99 MNYLYFAPK
-108 FRQLRVIT
+108 FRQLRVVT
-116 VIEAVRMRFGRLNE
+116 VIEAIRMRFGKVNE
-130 QVFTWSS
+130 QVFTWSG
-137 MPNSIISAGIWL
+137 MPNSVISAGIWL

-209 IIKGGGV
+209 IYHGGGV
-216 TEIVNNFPL
+216 TQIISDFPTD
-225 EKGASFVSG
+225 SFITG
-234 NDLNYLSIFGIWAF
+234 DNLNYLSIFSIWAV

-255 SINNNMLNSYRY
+255 SITNNMLNSYRY
-267 LAAKDSKNAKKA
+267 LAAKDSNNARKA
-279 ALLACLLMS
+279 ALLACILMT
-288 LGPLIWFMPSWFVAG
+288 LGPIIWFMPSWFMAG
-303 QGVDLAVAY
+303 QGVDLAAAY
-312 PEAGKKAGDFAYLYF
+312 PEAGSKSADFAYLYF
-327 VQKYMPVGMVG
+327 VQEYMPAGMVG

-360 GIFVKNFYETIL
+360 GIFVKNFYEPIL
-372 RPNASEKELMTVSKI
+372 RPQATEKELMVVSKL
-387 TSTVFGLIIILVAL
+387 TSTFFGIAIILVAL

-407 ELSLFDTMMYV
+407 GLSLFDTMMYV

-428 PAFCGFFIKKTPDW
+428 PAFCGFFIRKTPDW

-448 VVGGLVSY
+448 VVGGVVSY
-456 VVGFVIKP
+456 FVGFVITAD
-464 EMVQNWFNLQTLTS
+464 MVQNWFGLNELTG
-478 REWSDLKVAI
+478 REWADLKVAI
-488 GLSAHVIFTAGFF
+488 GLIGHIVFTAGFF
-501 LLSMLFYKPLATHRQ
+501 VLSTLFYKPLAEHREK
-516 QDVDK
+516 DVDK
-521 FFENLATPLVSESTA
+521 FFNNLATPLVAESNE

-544 RSMLGMLHIIAGVG
+544 RRMLGSLIAVAGVG
-558 VMLLCL
+558 VMTMFVLP
-564 LDNPLWGRGVF
+564 NPMWGRMVF
-575 IFCGAIVLG
+575 VLCGAIVFS
-584 VGILLKIAV
+584 VGLLLVKAV
-593 DKKITVNDA
+593 DDKVEQQNDA
-602 PAKS
+602 VTSAES

>member
-1 MMISIDDYPLK
+1 
-12 GLQMEL
+12 MEL

-80 YTDGLAVAIIFMAN
+80 YADGMAVAVIFLAN
-94 AFGYF
+94 AFGYL
-99 MNYVYFAPK
+99 MNYLYFAPK
-108 FRQLRVIT
+108 FRQLRVVTPIDA
-116 VIEAVRMRFGRLNE
+116 IRMRFGSFNE
-130 QVFTWSS
+130 QVFTWSG
-137 MPNSIISAGIWL
+137 MPNSIVSAGIWL

-168 ILTGLVVLVMSVTG
+168 VLTGLVVLVMSVTG

-200 VTVTCAVVA
+200 VTVTCAAVA
-209 IIKGGGV
+209 IVQGGGV
-216 TEIVNNFPL
+216 TEIINDFPVA
-225 EKGASFVSG
+225 EGASFVSG
-234 NDLNYLSIFGIWAF
+234 NNLNYVSIFGIWAF
-248 FIFLKQF
+248 FIFFKQF
-255 SINNNMLNSYRY
+255 SITNNMLNSYRY

-279 ALLACLLMS
+279 ALLACILMTI
-288 LGPLIWFMPSWFVAG
+288 GPIIWFMPPWFVAG
-303 QGVDLAVAY
+303 QGVDLAAHY
-312 PEAGKKAGDFAYLYF
+312 PDAGSKAGDFAYLYF
-327 VQKYMPVGMVG
+327 VEQYMPAGMVG

-360 GIFVKNFYETIL
+360 GIFVINFYQPIL
-372 RPNASEKELMTVSKI
+372 RPNATEKELMVVSKLM
-387 TSTVFGLIIILVAL
+387 SSVFGVAIILIAL

-407 ELSLFDTMMYV
+407 GLSLFDTMMYV

-448 VVGGLVSY
+448 VVGAIVSY
-456 VVGFVIKP
+456 IVGFVITA
-464 EMVQNWFNLQTLTS
+464 EMLQNWFNLEPLTG
-478 REWSDLKVAI
+478 REWSDLKVAV
-488 GLSAHVIFTAGFF
+488 GLIAHLTFTGGFF
-501 LLSMLFYKPLATHRQ
+501 ILSTLFYKPLEASRQ
-516 QDVDK
+516 KDVDS
-521 FFENLATPLVSESTA
+521 FFTNLATPLVSESTA

-544 RSMLGMLHIIAGVG
+544 RHMLGSLIAVSGVA
-558 VMLLCL
+558 VMAMFALP
-564 LDNPLWGRGVF
+564 NPFWGRMMFVLCGGIVF
-575 IFCGAIVLG
+575 I
-584 VGILLKIAV
+584 VGLLLVKAV
-593 DKKITVNDA
+593 DDSVEDAKQAKKTA
-602 PAKS
+602 

>member
-1 MMISIDDYPLK
+1 
-12 GLQMEL
+12 MEL

-33 GWMFRTFTSTTS
+33 GWMFRTFTSTTN

-80 YTDGLAVAIIFMAN
+80 YTDGFAVATIFLAN
-94 AFGYF
+94 AFGYL
-99 MNYVYFAPK
+99 MNYLYFAPK

-116 VIEAVRMRFGRLNE
+116 PIDAIRMRFGRFNE
-130 QVFTWSS
+130 QVFTWSG
-137 MPNSIISAGIWL
+137 MPSSVISAGIWL

-168 ILTGLVVLVMSVTG
+168 WITGLVVLMMSVTG

-209 IIKGGGV
+209 VVKGGGI
-216 TEIVNNFPL
+216 TEIIANFPVQ
-225 EKGASFVSG
+225 ENGSFVTG
-234 NDLNYLSIFGIWAF
+234 NNLNYLSIFGIWAV

-255 SINNNMLNSYRY
+255 SINNNMLNCHRY

-279 ALLACLLMS
+279 ALLACVLMTV
-288 LGPLIWFMPSWFVAG
+288 GVFIWFTPSWFIAS
-303 QGVDLAVAY
+303 QGVDLSAHY
-312 PEAGKKAGDFAYLYF
+312 PDAGSKAGDFAYLYF
-327 VQKYMPVGMVG
+327 VEKYMPAGMVG
-338 LLIAAMFAAT
+338 LLISAMFAAT

-360 GIFVKNFYETIL
+360 GIFVMNFYLPIL
-372 RPNASEKELMTVSKI
+372 RPNATEKELMIVSKI
-387 TSTVFGLIIILVAL
+387 TSTFFGIAIILIAL

-407 ELSLFDTMMYV
+407 GLSLFDTMMYV

-428 PAFCGFFIKKTPDW
+428 PAFCGFFIKRTPDW

-448 VVGGLVSY
+448 VVGGIVSY
-456 VVGFVIKP
+456 TVGFVITP
-464 EMVQNWFNLQTLTS
+464 EMIQNWFDLQPLTG
-478 REWSDLKVAI
+478 REWSDLKVAVGLI
-488 GLSAHVIFTAGFF
+488 GHLVFTAGFF
-501 LLSMLFYKPLATHRQ
+501 ALSTLFYKPLEDKRQ
-516 QDVDK
+516 QDVDR
-521 FFENLATPLVSESTA
+521 FFNNLATPLVSDSTE

-544 RSMLGMLHIIAGVG
+544 RQMLGSLIAVSGVG
-558 VMLLCL
+558 VMAMFLLP
-564 LDNPLWGRGVF
+564 NPFWGRMIFV
-575 IFCGAIVLG
+575 FCGVIVLG
-584 VGILLKIAV
+584 VGVALMRAV
-593 DKKITVNDA
+593 DGNAERASEGAPITEN
-602 PAKS
+602 S